1 MTKKKDPKDLTFMIT
16 DLLLKNVNELK
27 PYKNNARTHSK
38 EQIKK
43 IADSIQKFGFTNPIL
58 IDGEDNIIAGHGR
71 LLAAKQL
78 SIDAVPTVNLSHLTK
93 DEARAYVIAD
103 NRLALDAGWD
113 NEMLKLELSELEELG
128 FDLDVIGFSAA
139 ELDAIL
145 NDSIVEDGLIGDD
158 DVPENAET
166 RCKLGDV
173 WLLGEHRLMCGNA
186 TSVDDIDKLLDSNS
200 VDMVYTD
207 PPYGCNAVGNDGTIG
222 SSSNKYDK
230 IIGDENNQT
239 AIDSYN
245 ICAAMKVNSMVFWGA
260 NFFASAM
267 PDSSNWIVWN
277 KDNGTNDF
285 GDCELAW
292 TNKKGAIRMFTH
304 KWNGFLKDSEKGQK
318 RVHPTQKPIELAL
331 WCFKEYGKDT
341 KNILDLFGGS
351 GSTLI
356 ACEKSKRKCS
366 IMELDPKY
374 CDVILK
380 RWEDFTGNKATLE
393 VSYD

>member
-1 MTKKKDPKDLTFMIT
+1 MTGSH
-16 DLLLKNVNELK
+16 LKQTSILK

-43 IADSIQKFGFTNPIL
+43 IANSIKRFGFTNPIL
-58 IDGEDNIIAGHGR
+58 IDGDNNIIAGHGR
-71 LLAAKQL
+71 WLAAQQL
-78 SIDAVPTVNLSHLTK
+78 KIQEVPCIDLSHLSPN
-93 DEARAYVIAD
+93 DARAYVIAD

-113 NEMLKLELSELEELG
+113 NDLLKLELSELNDLG

-145 NDSIVEDGLIGDD
+145 NDNSISDGLIDD
-158 DVPENAET
+158 DAIPENVET

-173 WLLGEHRLMCGNA
+173 WILGEHRLMCGSA
-186 TSVDDIDKLLDSNS
+186 TSIDDVDQLLDSS
-200 VDMVYTD
+200 HIDMIYTD

-222 SSSNKYDK
+222 SSSNKYSK

-239 AIDSYN
+239 AVDTYN
-245 ICAAMKVNSMVFWGA
+245 LCAAMNIESMVFWGG
-260 NFFASAM
+260 NFFASVM

-277 KDNGTNDF
+277 KDNGTNNF

-304 KWNGFLKDSEKGQK
+304 KWNGFLRDSEKGEK

-331 WCFKEYGKDT
+331 WCFKEYGKDS

-356 ACEKSKRKCS
+356 ACEKSKRKCFM
-366 IMELDPKY
+366 MELSPNY
-374 CDVILK
+374 CDVIIK
-380 RWEDFTGNKATLE
+380 RWEDFTGKKAVME
-393 VSYD
+393 DSNG